1 MRPMSV
7 GRLARSEPR
16 SSQITIIQ
24 PRRLPSV
31 LGALATYVGMTLL
44 AVIFLVPLLFEFVG
58 SIKPNDRVLSEGSSW
73 RAFVPTAITFENYGD
88 ALARADLAHLFINSL
103 IITSSI
109 VVAGIVVNSL
119 FGYALARMTFRGRG
133 LLVGI
138 VVALII
144 IPFQAIAIPLFFMM
158 AKIELLDT
166 YQVQIV
172 PFIASPFFTFLFYT
186 FFLSIPK
193 ELEEAARVDGAGP
206 LTIFWRVVVPLA
218 RPVYATVAILSFL
231 FAWGELLWPV
241 LVTRGPEVRPLP
253 LGIAVFQTLPPV
265 QWGDI
270 MAFATVMTLPL
281 LVVFLAFQD
290 AFVRSVARTGIK
302 G

>member
-24 PRRLPSV
+24 PRRVPRV
-31 LGALATYVGMTLL
+31 FGALATYVGMALL

-58 SIKPNDRVLSEGSSW
+58 SIKPNDRVLSEGNSW

-88 ALARADLAHLFINSL
+88 ALARADLARLFINSL

>member
-109 VVAGIVVNSL
+109 VVVGIIVNSL
-119 FGYALARMTFRGRG
+119 FGYALARMSFRGRG
-133 LLVGI
+133 LLLGI
-138 VVALII
+138 VIALII
-144 IPFQAIAIPLFFMM
+144 IPFQAIAVPLFFMM

-166 YQVQIV
+166 YQVQIL
-172 PFIASPFFTFLFYT
+172 PFIASPFFTYLFYT

-206 LTIFWRVVVPLA
+206 LTVFWRVVVPLA

-253 LGIAVFQTLPPV
+253 LGIAVFQTLPPL

>member
-1 MRPMSV
+1 MRPMPV
-7 GRLARSEPR
+7 VTLARSEPR

-24 PRRLPSV
+24 PRRLPRV

-44 AVIFLVPLLFEFVG
+44 GVIFLVPLLFEFVG

-88 ALARADLAHLFINSL
+88 ALARADLARLFINSM
-103 IITSSI
+103 IITASI

-119 FGYALARMTFRGRG
+119 FGYALARMTFRGKG
-133 LLVGI
+133 LLVG
-138 VVALII
+138 VVIALII
-144 IPFQAIAIPLFFMM
+144 IPFQAIAVPLFFMM
-158 AKIELLDT
+158 AKIEVLDT

-172 PFIASPFFTFLFYT
+172 PFIASPFFTYLFYT

-218 RPVYATVAILSFL
+218 RPVYPTVAILSFL
-231 FAWGELLWPV
+231 FAWRELLWPA
-241 LVTRGPEVRPLP
+241 LVTSGPEVRPLP

-265 QWGDI
+265 PWGDI
-270 MAFATVMTLPL
+270 MAFATAMTLPL
-281 LVVFLAFQD
+281 LVAFLAFQD

>member
-1 MRPMSV
+1 MSPMSV
-7 GRLARSEPR
+7 VTLARSEPR
-16 SSQITIIQ
+16 SGQITVIQ
-24 PRRLPSV
+24 PRRLPRV

-44 AVIFLVPLLFEFVG
+44 AVMFLVPLLFEFIG
-58 SIKPNDRVLSEGSSW
+58 SIKPNDRVLSEGNSW
-73 RAFVPTAITFENYGD
+73 RAFIPTAITFVNYGD
-88 ALARADLAHLFINSL
+88 ALARADLAHLFINSM

-133 LLVGI
+133 LLVG
-138 VVALII
+138 VVIALII
-144 IPFQAIAIPLFFMM
+144 IPFQAIAVPLFFMM
-158 AKIELLDT
+158 AKIEVLDT

-172 PFIASPFFTFLFYT
+172 PFIASPFFTYLFYT

-193 ELEEAARVDGAGP
+193 ELEEAARVDGADP

>member
-24 PRRLPSV
+24 PRRLPRV
-31 LGALATYVGMTLL
+31 LGALATYVGMALL

-58 SIKPNDRVLSEGSSW
+58 SIKPNDRVLSEGNSW

-88 ALARADLAHLFINSL
+88 ALARADLARLFINSL

-119 FGYALARMTFRGRG
+119 FGYALARMSFRGRG

>member
-1 MRPMSV
+1 MRPMPV
-7 GRLARSEPR
+7 ATLARSEQR
-16 SSQITIIQ
+16 NSHITVIK
-24 PRRLPSV
+24 PRRLPRV
-31 LGALATYVGMTLL
+31 LGSLATYVGMTLL
-44 AVIFLVPLLFEFVG
+44 AAIFLVPLLFEFIG
-58 SIKPNDRVLSEGSSW
+58 SIKPNDRVLSEGNSW
-73 RAFVPTAITFENYGD
+73 RAFIPTAITFVNYGD
-88 ALARADLAHLFINSL
+88 ALARADLARLFINSL

-119 FGYALARMTFRGRG
+119 FGYALACMTFRGRN

-138 VVALII
+138 VIALII
-144 IPFQAIAIPLFFMM
+144 IPFQAIAVPLFFMM
-158 AKIELLDT
+158 AKIEVLDT

-172 PFIASPFFTFLFYT
+172 PFIASPFFTYLFYT

>member
-1 MRPMSV
+1 MRPMPV
-7 GRLARSEPR
+7 ATLARSEQR
-16 SSQITIIQ
+16 NSHITAIK
-24 PRRLPSV
+24 PRRLPRV
-31 LGALATYVGMTLL
+31 LGSLATYVGMTLL
-44 AVIFLVPLLFEFVG
+44 AAIFLVPLLFEFIG
-58 SIKPNDRVLSEGSSW
+58 SIKPNDRVLSEGNSW
-73 RAFVPTAITFENYGD
+73 RAFIPTAITFVNYGD
-88 ALARADLAHLFINSL
+88 ALARADLARLFVNSL

-119 FGYALARMTFRGRG
+119 FGYALACMTFRGRN

-138 VVALII
+138 VIALII
-144 IPFQAIAIPLFFMM
+144 IPFQAIAVPLFFMM
-158 AKIELLDT
+158 AKIEVLDT

-172 PFIASPFFTFLFYT
+172 PFIASPFFTYLFYT